1 MTATFIL
8 VFREC
13 LEAALIISIVMAASR
28 GLKGRGLWIGGGV
41 LAGLVGAGLLALG
54 AGELA
59 MLFNGTGSDLFNAA
73 ILLFAA
79 LMLGWHQIWMGTHG
93 RELAGQ
99 SKAVGNSV
107 RAGVKPV
114 SALAAITA
122 IAVLRE
128 GSETVLFL
136 YGIAAE
142 ANAGAGAMLAAGL
155 AGIGAAALLGTAL
168 YAGLVRVPL
177 GQIFK
182 FTGAILVL
190 LAAGLAA
197 QSAAYL
203 VQAGLLPPLGYDIWN
218 TSGVLPESAP
228 LGLLLHILVGYIA
241 RPEGIQLVFYAL
253 TVTLIVGGGG
263 LLQSRQS
270 RIRQTA

>member
-1 MTATFIL
+1 MMATFVV
-8 VFREC
+8 VFRES

-28 GLKGRGLWIGGGV
+28 GLQGRGFWVGAGV

-54 AGELA
+54 AGELS

-93 RELAGQ
+93 KELAGE
-99 SKAVGNSV
+99 SKAVGDSV
-107 RAGVKPV
+107 RRGIRPI
-114 SALAAITA
+114 SALAAVTA

-142 ANAGAGAMLAAGL
+142 AQSGAAGL
-155 AGIGAAALLGTAL
+155 LMAGLLGAGAAALFGTAL

-182 FTGAILVL
+182 VTGAILVL

-197 QSAAYL
+197 QSAAFL

-218 TSGVLPESAP
+218 TSGILPQTAP
-228 LGLLLHILVGYIA
+228 LGLLLHILIGYMA
-241 RPEGIQLVFYAL
+241 RPEGIQIVFYA
-253 TVTLIVGGGG
+253 VTIGLI
-263 LLQSRQS
+263 LLAGRAVQHRQKL
-270 RIRQTA
+270 RTA